1 MPRPRIAAIVLNYR
15 TPDLALGCVE
25 SLVAELDPRL
35 DRIIVV
41 DNKSGDGSAQRIRE
55 GVAARGWTL
64 APGGADA
71 PPVAGEGRAPS
82 APPIQLI
89 ESSRNGGFAAGNNL
103 GIRAVDASAYL
114 LMNSDA
120 RALPGAVTELWRGLE
135 EDPRAALVGPRI
147 EGPDGAPQMCCSRF
161 PTPVSELLD
170 AARTGPLDR
179 ALEPFVV
186 ALDPERP
193 PRHPDWIPFAAVL
206 IRREALLGIGPLDEG
221 FFLYFEDIEWCR
233 RARDKGW
240 RLLHQ
245 PAARVVHMHGQ
256 STGLPALE
264 EKRGRRPR
272 YWYAARSRYFRG
284 AWGSAGLLAANALRT
299 VGLGLAWVREA
310 LGTKRPHAAEGELVD
325 IWRS

>member
-1 MPRPRIAAIVLNYR
+1 MHPCEARQAVEDAAPPTQRLRIAAIVLNYK
-15 TPDLALGCVE
+15 TPELALGCVE
-25 SLVAELDPRL
+25 SLVAELDPRV
-35 DRIIVV
+35 DRIVVV
-41 DNKSGDGSAQRIRE
+41 DNKSDDGSAQRIRD
-55 GVAARGWTL
+55 GAAARGWK
-64 APGGADA
+64 
-71 PPVAGEGRAPS
+71 
-82 APPIQLI
+82 IQLI
-89 ESSRNGGFAAGNNL
+89 ESTRNGGFAAGNNL
-103 GIRAVDASAYL
+103 GIRAVDAQAYL
-114 LMNSDA
+114 LINSDA
-120 RALPGAVTELWRGLE
+120 RLLPGAIAELWRGLE

-147 EGPDGAPQMCCSRF
+147 EGPDGEPQMSCSRF
-161 PTPVSELLD
+161 PTPVSELLE

-179 ALEPFVV
+179 VLSPFVV
-186 ALDPERP
+186 PLDPDRS

-240 RLLHQ
+240 RVLHQ

-256 STGLPALE
+256 STGLPDLE
-264 EKRGRRPR
+264 QKRARRPR

-284 AWGSAGLLAANALRT
+284 AWGQAGLLAANALRT
-299 VGLGLAWVREA
+299 VGMGLAWVREA